1 MTAGMAPIRAAALLL
16 LGLTILSSQGCAM
29 ATPPCFT
36 RKPDLNFPRT
46 ERVRPN
52 LTHGEAGRRLYDAL
66 MAGEREAVAAQL
78 RADPRLADLQVRYDE
93 RGDRPAGQ
101 DGDLLTFAVTA
112 CDEPML
118 ATLLKTGVPADGAA
132 PGLALS
138 FALLADTPT
147 MAELLL
153 KAGASPDPQKKG
165 GVNLMREVAAAGQLG
180 AAMMLVRHG
189 LDQQWVDRFG
199 RGHLETALDMD
210 RFQIA
215 DVLAAAGAPLWR
227 VSQGNHMPVHNLV
240 EPRTLGDAA
249 EDAAHAR
256 LVERAKRGGR
266 PWPPP
271 PPGAAAGDN

>member
-1 MTAGMAPIRAAALLL
+1 MAPIRAAATLL

-29 ATPPCFT
+29 ASPPCFS
-36 RKPDLNFPRT
+36 RKPDLNFPRA

-66 MAGEREAVAAQL
+66 VAGDRAGVAAQL
-78 RADPRLADLQVRYDE
+78 RADPRLANLQVRYDT

-112 CDEPML
+112 CDEAML
-118 ATLLKTGVPADGAA
+118 ATLLDAGVPADGAA

-138 FALLADTPT
+138 FALLADAPT

-153 KAGASPDPQKKG
+153 RSGASPDPQKRG

-180 AAMMLVRHG
+180 ATMMLVRHG

-210 RFQIA
+210 RFQVA

-227 VSQGNHMPVHNLV
+227 MSQGNHMPVHNLV
-240 EPRTLGDAA
+240 ETPDPGDPA
-249 EDAAHAR
+249 EAAAHAR
-256 LVERAKRGGR
+256 LIERARRGGR

-271 PPGAAAGDN
+271 PPGQATPDN

>member
-1 MTAGMAPIRAAALLL
+1 MARVRTAALLML
-16 LGLTILSSQGCAM
+16 ALPLFSSQGCAM
-29 ATPPCFT
+29 ATPPCFSQ
-36 RKPDLNFPRT
+36 RPGLNFPQAD
-46 ERVRPN
+46 RVRPN
-52 LTHGEAGRRLYDAL
+52 LTHGEAGRRLYDAVVR
-66 MAGEREAVAAQL
+66 GDREGAAAQL
-78 RADPRLADLQVRYDE
+78 RADPQLAGLSVRYDE

-101 DGDLLTFAVTA
+101 DGDLLTFAVAA
-112 CDEPML
+112 CDEDML
-118 ATLLKTGVPADGAA
+118 ATLLQAGVPADGAA

-153 KAGASPDPQKKG
+153 KAGASPDPQKRG

-189 LDQQWVDRFG
+189 LDQQWVDQFG

-240 EPRTLGDAA
+240 EPRTPGDAA

-256 LVERAKRGGR
+256 LIERARRGGK

-271 PPGAAAGDN
+271 PPGA